1 MGRAWL
7 QPLSP
12 GHPGL
17 GGLSPRE
24 CRKHRLGGPGGG
36 RPGRLAA
43 GCCPPTHTHQGLWG
57 AVSVPPTLRGPRGLG
72 MLSQGARAFLKQL
85 SSR

>member
-12 GHPGL
+12 GHPGSEGCPL
-17 GGLSPRE
+17 GSAGSTGLGARARSRVLP
-24 CRKHRLGGPGGG
+24 
-36 RPGRLAA
+36 
-43 GCCPPTHTHQGLWG
+43 PPTHTHQALWG